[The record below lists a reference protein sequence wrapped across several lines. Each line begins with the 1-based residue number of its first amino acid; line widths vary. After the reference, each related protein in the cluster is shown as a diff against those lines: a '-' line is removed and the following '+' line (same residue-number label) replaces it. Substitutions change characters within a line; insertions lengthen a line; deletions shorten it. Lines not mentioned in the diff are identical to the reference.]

1 MKFQY
6 SGQEVYASTGGREHQ
21 AGQPYL
27 IFIHG
32 AGSSHLVWSQQSR
45 SFAYAGYNV
54 LAVDFPG
61 HNLSGGAPLES
72 VEEQADWLIGVMD
85 HLKIDKATLV
95 GHSLG
100 GLVCIEVEH
109 KASDRVEKIAFVATS
124 YSVPVGDPLLDSAGT
139 KEQLA
144 KNAMTAWGLGPE
156 AHHYDNTVPGF
167 SHVGFGLRTM
177 DLNPEG
183 AVAADL
189 HACNNYDS
197 GEEKAAN
204 IKCPTM
210 CVFGRKDKMTHIK
223 SGMKLAAVLP
233 NNTLHVL
240 EDSGHTIP
248 GERPHE
254 LNAFLREFLK
264 G

>member
-1 MKFQY
+1 MRFELD
-6 SGQEVYASTGGREHQ
+6 GNEVYASTGGREHKD
-21 AGQPYL
+21 GQPWL
-27 IFIHG
+27 IFLHG

-54 LAVDFPG
+54 LALDFPG
-61 HNLSGGAPLES
+61 HNLSGGEPLKS
-72 VEEQADWLIGVMD
+72 VDEQAAWVLGVMN
-85 HLKIDKATLV
+85 HLGVEKATLV

-100 GLVCIEVEH
+100 GLICLEMEH
-109 KASDRVEKIAFVATS
+109 LAPGRIEKIAFVATS
-124 YSVPVGDPLLDSAGT
+124 YRVPVGEPLLDNADNR
-139 KEQLA
+139 EQLA

-156 AHHYDNTVPGF
+156 AHHFENTVPGF
-167 SHVGFGLRTM
+167 SHIGFGLRTM

-197 GEEKAAN
+197 GEAKAA
-204 IKCPTM
+204 KVRCPTL
-210 CVFGRKDKMTHIK
+210 CVFGGKDKMTHIK
-223 SGMKLAAVLP
+223 SGMKLAEALP
-233 NNTLHVL
+233 DNTLHIL
-240 EDSGHTIP
+240 KESGHTIP

-254 LNAFLREFLK
+254 LNVFLREFLK